1 MVGFQW
7 GLGGSLYVV
16 FLMHLSKPLKLCEV
30 LSKKCAHENIRITY
44 LAGVFGIVIGHG
56 SKGTKMAYIPVKHAL
71 GHI

>member
-7 GLGGSLYVV
+7 GWGGSLYVV

-30 LSKKCAHENIRITY
+30 LSKKCAHENLRITY

-56 SKGTKMAYIPVKHAL
+56 E
-71 GHI
+71 